1 MSNSPQETR
10 PPAISLEEQLLPLAQ
25 AAKLLPGRRHGRP
38 PAPSTLY
45 RWACYG
51 LSGVR
56 LEVVQVG
63 GTMCTSRAALERFF
77 TRLAAARPPAKAGE
91 DG

>member
-1 MSNSPQETR
+1 MTSSCCRSRRRPSCSPD
-10 PPAISLEEQLLPLAQ
+10 
-25 AAKLLPGRRHGRP
+25 AATDARQP
-38 PAPSTLY
+38 PSTLY
-45 RWACYG
+45 RWACSG

-63 GTMCTSRAALERFF
+63 GTMCTSRAAMERFF
-77 TRLAAARPPAKAGE
+77 TRLAAARPPAKAGD